1 MLKEALIVGLGGF
14 IGSASR
20 FLLSQFIN
28 KYFNI
33 TYPLGTLIINLFG
46 CFLIGIILGLF
57 EKENIIS
64 PNLNLFLTVGICGGF
79 TTFSTFSNDSLILFN
94 ESDYLGLTFY
104 MGISIFFG
112 ILLTFVGRHLVNYLW
127 K

>member
-1 MLKEALIVGLGGF
+1 MLKGALIVGLGGF

-28 KYFNI
+28 KYFNT
-33 TYPLGTLIINLFG
+33 TYPLGTLIINLLG

-57 EKENIIS
+57 EKENFIS
-64 PNLNLFLTVGICGGF
+64 PNLNLFLAVGICGGF
-79 TTFSTFSNDSLILFN
+79 TTFSTFSNDSLILFT

-104 MGISIFFG
+104 MGISVFFG
-112 ILLTFVGRHLVNYLW
+112 ILLTFVGRHLINYLL